1 MKRIFF
7 LLALTTCF
15 LPGPS
20 HAADAAT
27 EEQINRLSG
36 KIEDLIAGQETQ
48 RKRLAELGREIEMLR
63 EQQSKPVANNYA
75 NQDDLKRLAE
85 SVKEIDRKR
94 MDDYGK
100 IHDEILKLGKKLSV
114 PPPTSPRK
122 NSGASASSGDD
133 TTAAATPEKKG
144 FEYTI
149 QPGDTLSVIVQAY
162 KEKNIKVTV
171 DQILKANPGL
181 KPERLSAGKTI
192 FIPAPK

>member
-7 LLALTTCF
+7 LLALVTCF
-15 LPGPS
+15 LPVKS
-20 HAADAAT
+20 RAADAAL
-27 EEQINRLSG
+27 EERFNQLSG
-36 KIEDLIAGQETQ
+36 KIEDLIAGQEAQ
-48 RKRLAELGREIEMLR
+48 RKRLADLAREVESLR

-75 NQDDLKRLAE
+75 NQEDLKRLAE
-85 SVKEIDRKR
+85 AVKEVDRKR

-100 IHDEILKLGKKLSV
+100 IHDELLKLGKKLSL
-114 PPPTSPRK
+114 PPPSSGRTSRNTTP
-122 NSGASASSGDD
+122 SGDD
-133 TTAAATPEKKG
+133 TATPAPEKKG

-181 KPERLSAGKTI
+181 KAERLSAGKTI
-192 FIPAPK
+192 FIPAPR